1 MSDEDL
7 IKSRLTASLA
17 NIIADRALDRLRSRL
32 DGLSGDDANKL
43 IEAAVEEEFRRCKR
57 AYQLNSEL
65 HAIEEQQRFMA
76 ALYPM
81 DWSDSDE
88 EDHHSTLVNTTSET
102 TVETT
107 VEFTLP
113 PLKPIPKV
121 DQAEI
126 DAINRRVSDP
136 SEQDRLA
143 KEFME
148 QYVKRRKDG

>member
-1 MSDEDL
+1 MTGEDP
-7 IKSRLTASLA
+7 IVARLA
-17 NIIADRALDRLRSRL
+17 NIIAERATANIEHRLE
-32 DGLSGDDANKL
+32 GLSEEEANRL

-57 AYQLNSEL
+57 AFQLTSEMR
-65 HAIEEQQRFMA
+65 AIEEQQRLLA
-76 ALYPM
+76 AIYPM
-81 DWSDSDE
+81 WDDSDE
-88 EDHHSTLVNTTSET
+88 EDHHSILVDTTS
-102 TVETT
+102 ETT

-121 DQAEI
+121 DPAEI

-148 QYVKRRKDG
+148 QYVKRRKDV